1 MCQGLPDQE
10 QAAWNQPVI
19 HTHTSLHHTACTQMY
34 CSTYIQTHYNTYPAV
49 SNLSVQLS
57 GLASL
62 YTCDTTP
69 LSTVHSLLSI
79 TYVHILLNR
88 KVMWCPSAHPAH
100 HIALC
105 FTDALGECL
114 QCCPAHRPTHPVDA
128 VVEVGQQVIGQ
139 STVTNLQSEVGVNA
153 VTRGGEGG
161 GAGWASS
168 RKLCVWCIHMYK
180 THKLCRIV

>member
-1 MCQGLPDQE
+1 MPGTSTP
-10 QAAWNQPVI
+10 AASSMKSAS
-19 HTHTSLHHTACTQMY
+19 HTHTQHFITPYSMY
-34 CSTYIQTHYNTYPAV
+34 CSTYIQTHYNTYLAV
-49 SNLSVQLS
+49 SNLSVQPS

-62 YTCDTTP
+62 YTYDTTP
-69 LSTVHSLLSI
+69 LSTVHPLLSI

-88 KVMWCPSAHPAH
+88 NVMWCPSAHPAH

-105 FTDALGECL
+105 FTDALCECL

-153 VTRGGEGG
+153 VTRGRGR
-161 GAGWASS
+161 GWGRMS
-168 RKLCVWCIHMYK
+168 KQQKVMCLMHTYV
-180 THKLCRIV
+180 